1 MKLPLTKGLNF
12 LLVLLLSAV
21 FFSVHI
27 RGLAHEVSIEK
38 SFKLSAKFTQVRAE
52 LPKQINTNIRKQ
64 FKGKCPVNYL
74 HIGPSFCFKEFSWEK
89 PVGFLVYPSCFFC
102 TSTPINRGPPSFF
115 I

>member
-12 LLVLLLSAV
+12 LLVLLLSTV

-27 RGLAHEVSIEK
+27 RGLAHEVSTEK

-52 LPKQINTNIRKQ
+52 LPRQVNTNIKKQ

-74 HIGPSFCFKEFSWEK
+74 HIESSFCFKKFSCEK
-89 PVGFLVYPSCFFC
+89 QVDFLVYPSYFFC
-102 TSTPINRGPPSFF
+102 ISIPINRGPPSFF